1 MFNIE
6 EKFDMFVGLNV
17 QDVYVCSIDT
27 IDIGVIWVIGLEMEG
42 EVWRVNWVELEI
54 KNISI
59 SLELIE

>member
-1 MFNIE
+1 
-6 EKFDMFVGLNV
+6 MFVGVNV

-54 KNISI
+54 KNI
-59 SLELIE
+59 LIK